1 MREGFQHQI
10 RLGCTPISEVK
21 MPVKM
26 RGHLPALLTAM
37 QYIYVHPEWSI
48 EIENLLWEALQKGKK
63 DTGRKGMNLWSIFV
77 LAQVRLGL
85 NISYDELYYKANY
98 DQLLRGVLGVDPTDY
113 SHGIEFSY
121 QQIYD
126 NVTLL
131 DDELLIKLNEVIVNL
146 GHQVFKKK
154 ENTALR
160 CKSDSFVVETDTH
173 FPTDYTLLF
182 DSGRKCIDLC
192 VKAGFA
198 HWRKHKYW
206 SRKLKRLVRQLGQIS
221 RRGGKQKQERLL
233 AIVTEYLE
241 HARELSQKVSL
252 SLDQANHTDDISLI
266 GLCLELMHYHQ
277 MLDKHIDLVERRL
290 VKGEVIAHK
299 EKIFSV
305 FQPYTEWINKG
316 KRRPSVEIGKKLFV
330 TTDQFDLI
338 VDYQIGQKQAD
349 NHLTIPIADR
359 LLNKYSIA
367 SISFDRGFFDRQDK
381 ELLELY
387 IPEVIMPKKGK
398 KNQQEKERE
407 SSKKFVQLRNQH
419 AAIESNINELEHRGL
434 DRCPDRNERNFKR
447 YVGIGVVA
455 YNLHKIGRALLKQQM
470 IAIQKEKNRHKRAA

>member
-10 RLGCTPISEVK
+10 RLGCTPISEVEI
-21 MPVKM
+21 PVKM
-26 RGHLPALLTAM
+26 RGHLPALLAAM
-37 QYIYVHPEWSI
+37 QYIYVHPAWSSQI
-48 EIENLLWEALQKGKK
+48 EELLYTALQKGKK

-85 NISYDELYYKANY
+85 NITYDELHYKANY
-98 DQLLRGVLGVDPTDY
+98 DQLLRGILGVDPTDY
-113 SHGIEFSY
+113 SRGYEYTY

-126 NVTLL
+126 NVSLL
-131 DDELLIKLNEVIVNL
+131 DDELLVKLNEVIVSL
-146 GHQVFKKK
+146 GHKVFKKK
-154 ENTALR
+154 EDTALR

-192 VKAGFA
+192 VQAAFP
-198 HWRKHKYW
+198 HWRKHNYW
-206 SRKLKRLVRQLGQIS
+206 TRKLKSLVRQLGRIS
-221 RRGGKQKQERLL
+221 SRGGKNKQERLL
-233 AIVTEYLE
+233 EVVLDYLN

-252 SLDQANHTDDISLI
+252 SLDQANHTDSIQLI
-266 GLCLELMHYHQ
+266 RICLELMYYQQ

-290 VKGEVIAHK
+290 VKGEVIAHN
-299 EKIFSV
+299 EKVFSI

-316 KRRPSVEIGKKLFV
+316 KSRPKVEIGKKLFV
-330 TTDQFDLI
+330 TTDQFGLI

-359 LLNKYSIA
+359 LLNKYKLD
-367 SISFDRGFFDRQDK
+367 SISFDRGFFDKQDK
-381 ELLELY
+381 ELLQLY
-387 IPEVIMPKKGK
+387 IPKVIMPKKGK
-398 KNQQEKERE
+398 KNQQEKELE
-407 SSKKFVQLRNQH
+407 SSKEFIKLRNKH

-455 YNLHKIGRALLKQQM
+455 YNLHKIGRKLLKEQL
-470 IAIQKEKNRHKRAA
+470 AALQKEQKRLKIAA